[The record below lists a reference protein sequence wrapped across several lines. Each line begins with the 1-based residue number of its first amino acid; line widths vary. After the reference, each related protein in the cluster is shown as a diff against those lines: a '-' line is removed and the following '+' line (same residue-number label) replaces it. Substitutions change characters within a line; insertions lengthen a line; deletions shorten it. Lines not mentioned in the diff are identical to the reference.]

1 MSAET
6 THPHGATKSGEL
18 VRLEYDLWAEGGGRT
33 DLIDTTHEE
42 VAQQASVPVS
52 EGAHWGPRPHMVG
65 GEYFP
70 GAIEAALTG
79 AKIGEEFEREFA
91 PGEAFGERDPKL
103 IELFSMHEISRLPE
117 MRREDAHLDLGTILT
132 IEGRRGRVVT
142 LTAARVRV
150 DFNPPF
156 SGRKVRA
163 KFKVLERI
171 SDPAEQARGILELLY
186 GRGSEFHVEIRDK
199 TLTLRIPD
207 RSKFDISWMAAK
219 PRVVDRL
226 RSQLHPETIR
236 IVEEYVTPTPE
247 KTEKKED
254 SDKSKGHAPEKQAE
268 HEGHAHQSSKPDTK
282 DEASE
287 KAPEHEG
294 HAHRPSKSDTKDEAP
309 EKAPEHEGHAHRPS
323 KPDTKDDAPEK
334 GSEHEGHSHHKAE
347 KKDTADAGSTSDSE

>member
-1 MSAET
+1 MSPET
-6 THPHGATKSGEL
+6 PHAHGPTQTGEL

-42 VAQQASVPVS
+42 VAQQANVPAS
-52 EGAHWGPRPHMVG
+52 EGARWGPRPHLIG

-70 GAIEAALTG
+70 GAIESALTG
-79 AKIGEEFEREFA
+79 APIGEEFEREFA
-91 PGEAFGERDPKL
+91 PADAFGERDPKL

-117 MRREDAHLDLGTILT
+117 MRREDAHLDMGTVLT

-171 SDPAEQARGILELLY
+171 SEPVEQARGILELQY
-186 GRGSEFHVEIRDK
+186 GRGSEFHVEVRDK
-199 TLTLRIPD
+199 TITLRIPD

-226 RSQLHPETIR
+226 RSQLHPDTIR

-247 KTEKKED
+247 KTEKKDEGE
-254 SDKSKGHAPEKQAE
+254 KTKPAPTEKTAE
-268 HEGHAHQSSKPDTK
+268 HEGHAHAAPKTEHKPTAHTK
-282 DEASE
+282 PTVTDE
-287 KAPEHEG
+287 
-294 HAHRPSKSDTKDEAP
+294 
-309 EKAPEHEGHAHRPS
+309 
-323 KPDTKDDAPEK
+323 
-334 GSEHEGHSHHKAE
+334 
-347 KKDTADAGSTSDSE
+347 